1 MQMVKKIIGS
11 SFIFLFFLLILA
23 PKEEI
28 YYKIEQ
34 ELEKNG
40 IVISGENFNDNLYG
54 FSITNAYIYFKDI
67 KIAKVKSLD
76 FKILFLYNRLFIEE
90 ITTDRA
96 IGEMAGNMIPKE
108 INSIDATFSIMKPY
122 KIAIDANGSFGEIVG
137 GIYLN
142 MNKIFLRIIKPKD
155 INSFKNFLKRD
166 TKGLY
171 YEKFFNQ

>member
-1 MQMVKKIIGS
+1 MLVHDS
-11 SFIFLFFLLILA
+11 
-23 PKEEI
+23 
-28 YYKIEQ
+28 
-34 ELEKNG
+34 
-40 IVISGENFNDNLYG
+40 IVIIPTYNEKENIENILRYVFSLPKAFHVLVIEDNSPDG
-54 FSITNAYIYFKDI
+54 TADI
-67 KIAKVKSLD
+67 VKSLMKE
-76 FKILFLYNRLFIEE
+76 FPNRLFIEE